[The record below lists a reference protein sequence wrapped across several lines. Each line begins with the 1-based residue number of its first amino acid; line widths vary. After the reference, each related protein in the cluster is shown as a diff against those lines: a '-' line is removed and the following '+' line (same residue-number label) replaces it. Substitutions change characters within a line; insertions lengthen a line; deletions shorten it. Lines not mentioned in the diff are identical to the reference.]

1 MSTHSRQTTKCAG
14 KRGKARESAGK
25 RGKARESTG
34 DQVMTGFRLAY
45 DWFRAWREFF
55 FLKNNYRPKQSKTN
69 QIQINFDNQ
78 LEIILTCPI
87 RKHTNS
93 NWAKIKWQ
101 KYLRQMK
108 IISLQNH
115 TICTL
120 VIFRVGGIRWKTRRW
135 RPLVFLFGRWFLLGG
150 AHLWKKILK
159 KAINGNIYLS
169 KYGGR
174 TGE

>member
-1 MSTHSRQTTKCAG
+1 MRGKARESAG

-25 RGKARESTG
+25 RGKARETKSWLVFVWHMIG
-34 DQVMTGFRLAY
+34 SEHGANFL
-45 DWFRAWREFF
+45 

-78 LEIILTCPI
+78 LKITLTCPI

-93 NWAKIKWQ
+93 NWAKIKWK

-150 AHLWKKILK
+150 AHLWKKVLK

>member
-25 RGKARESTG
+25 RGKARETKSWL
-34 DQVMTGFRLAY
+34 VFV
-45 DWFRAWREFF
+45 WRMIGSEHGANFF

-69 QIQINFDNQ
+69 QIQINFDNK

-150 AHLWKKILK
+150 AHLWKK
-159 KAINGNIYLS
+159 Y
-169 KYGGR
+169 
-174 TGE
+174 

>member
-1 MSTHSRQTTKCAG
+1 M
-14 KRGKARESAGK
+14 RGKARESAGK
-25 RGKARESTG
+25 RGKARENAGKHGRPSH
-34 DQVMTGFRLAY
+34 
-45 DWFRAWREFF
+45 DWFSFGVWLVQSMARIF

-93 NWAKIKWQ
+93 NWAKIKWK

-150 AHLWKKILK
+150 AHLWKKVLK

>member
-1 MSTHSRQTTKCAG
+1 M
-14 KRGKARESAGK
+14 RGKARESAGK
-25 RGKARESTG
+25 RGKARESAG
-34 DQVMTGFRLAY
+34 KHGRPSH
-45 DWFRAWREFF
+45 DWFSFGVWLVQSMARIF
-55 FLKNNYRPKQSKTN
+55 FLKNNDRPKQSKTN